1 MPKDLSTTS
10 SVKAFLAASKQHLPS
25 TQAQDKA
32 KGRLLFAM
40 DATASREASWS
51 MACQIQSDMFAAA
64 AGLEISL
71 CYYRGIG
78 EFHTFPWSQNSTVLQ
93 KQMRS
98 VCCLAGHTQ
107 IGQVLRHAVSQGS
120 KQKMKAVVLVADC
133 FEESIDT
140 IAHDAARLGL
150 LGIPLFIFQEGYNS
164 SAEKAFRH
172 LSQLSNGAYCRFDE
186 NSLAQLRELLAAV
199 ASYAVGGVKAL
210 QQHDQGKNALLKQ
223 LIKQLP
229 AK

>member
-40 DATASREASWS
+40 DATASREASWN

-140 IAHDAARLGL
+140 IAHDAARLV
-150 LGIPLFIFQEGYNS
+150 F
-164 SAEKAFRH
+164 
-172 LSQLSNGAYCRFDE
+172 
-186 NSLAQLRELLAAV
+186 
-199 ASYAVGGVKAL
+199 
-210 QQHDQGKNALLKQ
+210 
-223 LIKQLP
+223 
-229 AK
+229 